1 MTLLYYIAA
10 TEDTNLII
18 RSDYETACRIR
29 QTLSAFLTTADF
41 EEQLTIL
48 PVLDDFFVTHNIS
61 PGGSADMLAL
71 TYFLYFLWEKDCWFE
86 S

>member
-1 MTLLYYIAA
+1 MGN

-18 RSDYETACRIR
+18 RSDYETANRI
-29 QTLSAFLTTADF
+29 QKSLSAFLNHSDY
-41 EEQLTIL
+41 EEQLSIL
-48 PVLDDFFVTHNIS
+48 PVLDDYFVSQNIS

-71 TYFLYFLWEKDCWFE
+71 TYFLYFLSQKDCWFE